1 MESEFIINKYLN
13 KKSTDENN
21 DDKYKNY
28 KLLNITPKKLK
39 ELQDDIYKYNCLEK
53 PFLMFFKEQYD
64 PVIFKTSIFDDISKE
79 NEKIIIIDP
88 DVCKIILGLA
98 FSDYEIDFETVN
110 LHKIC
115 EILEYLKFF
124 KIKHISKNGYY
135 HHYGVFDTN
144 KNEQV
149 IDLFTEEIYESYFAI
164 NNLNNTNDLK
174 ALNNLNLT
182 LADDG
187 YAIPHK
193 NKKYKTIHITVE
205 NLMDE
210 YGTGILQF
218 LDIFTFSKIIYD
230 P

>member
-1 MESEFIINKYLN
+1 MKPEVIINKYLN
-13 KKSTDENN
+13 KKSSDDNN
-21 DDKYKNY
+21 DDKNKNY

-39 ELQDDIYKYNCLEK
+39 ELQDDIYKYNYLEK

-98 FSDYEIDFETVN
+98 FSDYEIDFETVD

-115 EILEYLKFF
+115 EILGYLKFF
-124 KIKHISKNGYY
+124 KIKNISKNGYH

-149 IDLFTEEIYESYFAI
+149 IDLITEEIYESYSPI
-164 NNLNNTNDLK
+164 NNLTNTNNLK
-174 ALNNLNLT
+174 SLNNFNLS

-187 YAIPHK
+187 YAIPNIK
-193 NKKYKTIHITVE
+193 KKYKTIHITME
-205 NLMDE
+205 NLMNE
-210 YGTGILQF
+210 YGTGILEF